1 VHLFD
6 EVNIMKSW
14 QIFII
19 SLVLT
24 ISFSLFS
31 SASDKPTTTA
41 PLFTGMSTHHHP
53 ITTKSS
59 QAQRYFDQGL
69 VLAYGFNH
77 AEAARSFR
85 EAIKLDPDCA
95 MCNWGLAYVLG
106 PNINAKME
114 DDAVPESYQAIQ
126 QAVKLAKNSSESE
139 QAYIQALT
147 KRYADVPVA
156 DRSSLDIAYAEA
168 MKQVTQQYP
177 DDLDAATI
185 YAEALMD
192 TMPWDYWTEEKE
204 PKPETQEV
212 LDTLESILERDP
224 NHPGANH
231 LYIHAVEAVRPQQ
244 GIAAADRLGN
254 LVPGSGHLVHM
265 PSHIYIRVGRY
276 RDAAIANQK
285 AIAVDNDYITQCHAQ
300 GVYPLAYMP
309 HNHHFL
315 WFAATLEGDSQLAT
329 TTGKNVAAMVD
340 PQMMREP
347 GMGTL
352 QHFYSVPLFTSIR
365 FGQWNE
371 ILATPQPEA
380 DLKYPTGVWHY
391 ARGLAY
397 TARGKIAEAQQEL
410 EQLNLLA
417 QDPELEAVTIWDIN
431 TTQNIL
437 KIATEV
443 LTGELAAK
451 QGKYPQAIAHLR
463 QAVTLEDA
471 QNYNEPAD
479 WSIPVRQYLGAALLK
494 DRRFA
499 EAEQVYREDLALY
512 PDNGWSLFG
521 LVQSLQGQGKES
533 EAKMARQ
540 QFDSAWQYA
549 DVRLTASKF

>member
-1 VHLFD
+1 
-6 EVNIMKSW
+6 MKSW

-24 ISFSLFS
+24 VSFSLFS
-31 SASDKPTTTA
+31 WASDKPTTA
-41 PLFTGMSTHHHP
+41 PPLFTGMGTHHHP

-69 VLAYGFNH
+69 ILAYGFNH

-114 DDAVPESYQAIQ
+114 DDAVPESYQAMQ

-139 QAYIQALT
+139 QAYIKALT
-147 KRYADVPVA
+147 KRYTDVPVK

-168 MKQVTQQYP
+168 MKQVTQQNP

-212 LDTLESILERDP
+212 LATLESIIERDP

-244 GIAAADRLGN
+244 GVAAADRLGN

-285 AIAVDNDYITQCHAQ
+285 AIAVDNDYLTQCHAQ
-300 GVYPLAYMP
+300 GIYPLAYMP

-329 TTGKNVAAMVD
+329 TAGKNVAAMVD

-352 QHFYSVPLFTSIR
+352 QHFYSIPLFTAIR
-365 FGQWNE
+365 FGQWEE

-417 QDPELEAVTIWDIN
+417 RDPDLEAVTIWDIN

-443 LTGELAAK
+443 LKGELTAK
-451 QGKYPQAIAHLR
+451 QGNYPQAIAHLR

-471 QNYNEPAD
+471 LNYDEPAD

-494 DRRFA
+494 DGRFA

-512 PDNGWSLFG
+512 PDNGWSLLG
-521 LVQSLQGQGKES
+521 LVQSLQAQGKES
-533 EAKMARQ
+533 EAEMTQQ

>member
-1 VHLFD
+1 
-6 EVNIMKSW
+6 MKRW

-19 SLVLT
+19 SIFLT
-24 ISFSLFS
+24 ISFGLFNL
-31 SASDKPTTTA
+31 ASTKVAHPTA
-41 PLFTGMSTHHHP
+41 PLFSGMGEHHHP
-53 ITTKSS
+53 ISTKLP

-69 VLAYGFNH
+69 ILAYGFNH

-85 EAIKLDPDCA
+85 AAIKLDPDCA

-114 DDAVPESYQAIQ
+114 DDAVPESYAAMQE
-126 QAVKLAKNSSESE
+126 AVKLAKNNSKSE
-139 QAYIQALT
+139 QAYINALA
-147 KRYADVPVA
+147 KRYTDKPLE
-156 DRSSLDIAYAEA
+156 DRSSLDLAYAEA
-168 MKQVTQQYP
+168 MEQVTQQYP

-192 TMPWDYWTEEKE
+192 TMPWDYWTEERE
-204 PKPETQEV
+204 PKPETQKV
-212 LDTLESILERDP
+212 LDTLESILESDR

-244 GIAAADRLGN
+244 GVAAADRLGS

-276 RDAAIANQK
+276 RDAATANQK

-315 WFAATLEGDSQLAT
+315 WFAATFEGDSKLAT
-329 TTGKNVAAMVD
+329 EAGKNVAAMVE
-340 PQMMREP
+340 PKMMREP

-352 QHFYSVPLFTSIR
+352 QHFYSIPLFSMIR
-365 FGQWNE
+365 FGQWDE

-397 TARGKIAEAQQEL
+397 TAQGKIAEAQQEL
-410 EQLNLLA
+410 EQLELLA
-417 QDPELEAVTIWDIN
+417 HDPDLEKVTIWDIN

-437 KIATEV
+437 TIATEV
-443 LTGELAAK
+443 LTGEIAAK
-451 QGKYPQAIAHLR
+451 QGKYPTAIAHLR
-463 QAVTLEDA
+463 QAVKLEDA
-471 QNYNEPAD
+471 LNYDEPAD
-479 WSIPVRQYLGAALLK
+479 WSTPARQYLGAALLQDK
-494 DRRFA
+494 HYA
-499 EAEQVYREDLALY
+499 QAEQVYREDLAIY

-521 LVQSLQGQGKES
+521 LMQSLQAQGKDS
-533 EAKMARQ
+533 EAQTIQQ
-540 QFDSAWQYA
+540 QFESAWQYA
-549 DVRLTASKF
+549 DVELTASKF